1 MRRRQRPVIRPP
13 VDPSDV
19 DDRRMPARGPVD
31 QQQGRRICVGQ
42 VAGARGLKGEF
53 FVRAFTADP
62 HAIGNYGP
70 LSNEAGD
77 RLLQV
82 RVLGATKSGL
92 VVRALGID
100 DRSAAE
106 TLRGTRLFIRREALP
121 PPAEDEF
128 YHADLIGL
136 EAELTG
142 VDDAPP
148 CRIGRVGAVHDFGAA
163 PVLEIERTSAPA
175 LMIPFTKEAVPE
187 VNLDLGLIRI
197 ASIPGLLAEGGESEI
212 SADELGP

>member
-1 MRRRQRPVIRPP
+1 
-13 VDPSDV
+13 
-19 DDRRMPARGPVD
+19 MPARGPVD
-31 QQQGRRICVGQ
+31 QQQGRICVGQ
-42 VAGARGLKGEF
+42 VAGPRGLKGEF

-62 HAIGNYGP
+62 HAIGDYGP
-70 LSNEAGD
+70 LSNETGD

-92 VVRALGID
+92 VVRAQGID

-106 TLRGTRLFIRREALP
+106 ALRGTRLFVKREALP

-136 EAELTG
+136 QAELA
-142 VDDAPP
+142 DDDDGSPR
-148 CRIGRVGAVHDFGAA
+148 RIGRVGAVHDFGAA
-163 PVLEIERTSAPA
+163 PVLEIERASAPA

-187 VNLDLGLIRI
+187 VNLDLGRLRI
-197 ASIPGLLAEGGESEI
+197 AAIPGLLADDGEPAI
-212 SADELGP
+212 SADEFEP